1 MRKIEGR
8 EVRAWRQ
15 STSGFVE
22 LLHSHENI
30 SRMRRLRTKASME
43 PKEEVN
49 MAEKPSE
56 ATAPPLV
63 ISGDDAVQT
72 PAVLWDDSRMVTHFA
87 NVVNIQST
95 LEQVDLFFGTNKT
108 WNAANERQVKVELTD
123 RVILGPFAAKR
134 LWMALGNV
142 LKEYE
147 TRYGGLKLDS
157 R

>member
-1 MRKIEGR
+1 
-8 EVRAWRQ
+8 
-15 STSGFVE
+15 
-22 LLHSHENI
+22 
-30 SRMRRLRTKASME
+30 
-43 PKEEVN
+43 

-56 ATAPPLV
+56 TAATSPV
-63 ISGDDAVQT
+63 IASDDVAQT
-72 PAVLWDDSRMVTHFA
+72 PAVVWDDSRMVTHFA

-108 WNAANERQVKVELTD
+108 WNIANERHVKVELTD

-147 TRYGGLKLDS
+147 TRYGGLKVDG

>member
-1 MRKIEGR
+1 MRKTR
-8 EVRAWRQ
+8 SQPRM
-15 STSGFVE
+15 E
-22 LLHSHENI
+22 LEQ
-30 SRMRRLRTKASME
+30 
-43 PKEEVN
+43 EEK
-49 MAEKPSE
+49 MAEKSSENTASPPAPAGEE
-56 ATAPPLV
+56 ATQ
-63 ISGDDAVQT
+63 S

-108 WNAANERQVKVELTD
+108 WNIANERHVKVELTD

-147 TRYGGLKLDS
+147 TRYGGLKVDG

>member
-1 MRKIEGR
+1 MRRPRMQPKIEPEQ
-8 EVRAWRQ
+8 EV
-15 STSGFVE
+15 V
-22 LLHSHENI
+22 
-30 SRMRRLRTKASME
+30 
-43 PKEEVN
+43 

-56 ATAPPLV
+56 ATAAPPV
-63 ISGDDAVQT
+63 VTSGDAAQT
-72 PAVLWDDSRMVTHFA
+72 PTVVWDDSRMATHFA

-108 WNAANERQVKVELTD
+108 WNVANERHVKVELTD

-147 TRYGGLKLDS
+147 TRYGGLKVDG